1 MKREDVIRILH
12 EKQKELVERYQIASL
27 SIFGAIVR
35 DEASSNKKIGVLV
48 KFSKPTRFLQ
58 LFDLKKHLETLLG
71 CPVELGK
78 PQALRPEFR
87 RLVLQEAIRVI

>member
-35 DEASSNKKIGVLV
+35 GEASSGKKLGVLV
-48 KFSKPTRFLQ
+48 KFSKPTRFLK
-58 LFDLKKHLETLLG
+58 LFDLKKYLEALLG

-87 RLVLQEAIRVI
+87 TLVLQEAIRVI

>member
-1 MKREDVIRILH
+1 MKREEVIRILH
-12 EKQKELVERYQIASL
+12 EQQQELVETYQIAYL

-35 DEASSNKKIGVLV
+35 GESGSNKKIGVLV
-48 KFSKPTRFLQ
+48 KFSRPTRFLKV
-58 LFDLKKHLETLLG
+58 FDLKKHLEALLG

-87 RLVLQEAIRVI
+87 ALVLQEAVRVI

>member
-12 EKQKELVERYQIASL
+12 AQQQELVETYQIAYL

-48 KFSKPTRFLQ
+48 KFSQPTRFLK
-58 LFDLKKHLETLLG
+58 LFDLKKHLEALLG

-87 RLVLQEAIRVI
+87 TLVLQEAIRVI